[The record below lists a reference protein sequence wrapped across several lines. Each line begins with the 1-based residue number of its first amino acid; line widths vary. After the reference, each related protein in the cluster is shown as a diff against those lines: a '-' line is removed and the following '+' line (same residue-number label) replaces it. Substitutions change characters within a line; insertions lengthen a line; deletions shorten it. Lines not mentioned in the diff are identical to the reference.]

1 MDTQER
7 LNEWNSMLLD
17 ASMVV
22 DAVQYAKTCGLDV
35 EFMLTFLEHHAS
47 NQYTVAECIGHAM
60 REWDL

>member
-1 MDTQER
+1 
-7 LNEWNSMLLD
+7 MLLD
-17 ASMVV
+17 AAMVV
-22 DAVQYAKTCGLDV
+22 DAVQYAKTSGLDV